1 MKLVIKA
8 NNGLPSWPVS
18 VMMSLLLEAPSQQ
31 TQTFLGWLNPGQP
44 MSSLSQAPWQG
55 LELYAHGL

>member
-18 VMMSLLLEAPSQQ
+18 VRMSLLLEALSQL

-44 MSSLSQAPWQG
+44 ISSLSQATWQG
-55 LELYAHGL
+55 LAMPAHGL